1 MTYGQTD
8 VQMNLPCEEALWQ
21 AKCAAEWLT
30 VLQTTSSYGT
40 YQTRLAGLGFEKTL
54 SHISETCFLTV
65 HVPLNPFAHFVLV
78 HAILRKLFYVCGEI
92 RKERKREV
100 NTQQKITE
108 LQFALHNWLQ
118 SWNQSTD
125 KPRTSPSEEPPFI
138 SNGINFLLINAS
150 RH

>member
-8 VQMNLPCEEALWQ
+8 AQMNLPCEDALWQ
-21 AKCAAEWLT
+21 AKCAADWFM

-40 YQTRLAGLGFEKTL
+40 YQARLTGLSFENTL
-54 SHISETCFLTV
+54 SHISETCFLSV

-78 HAILRKLFYVCGEI
+78 HAILRKLFYVCGEM
-92 RKERKREV
+92 RKPGAERNREM
-100 NTQQKITE
+100 NAQQKITE

-138 SNGINFLLINAS
+138 SNGKFFAC
-150 RH
+150 